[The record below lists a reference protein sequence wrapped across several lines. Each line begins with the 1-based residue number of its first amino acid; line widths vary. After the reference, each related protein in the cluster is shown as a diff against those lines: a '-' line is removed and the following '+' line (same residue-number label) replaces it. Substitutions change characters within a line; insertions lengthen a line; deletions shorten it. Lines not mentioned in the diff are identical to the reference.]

1 MIIDLFKKKDGNQV
15 SASRE
20 LLDQALVQRSR
31 MDLVFEESVTSLKG
45 LSCSLNTLG
54 SENLYL
60 DVYGIQKGNSFA
72 GKYFSCY
79 FRIRE
84 GKGGMGFFGFRAKVL
99 DVRQSKNGGIV
110 FVTSMPAKVE
120 RSQRRRSMR
129 VRPELGWFEELLF
142 WTGGKL
148 DNPETD
154 EILFGLRELKQ
165 AKLCRME
172 NMSAG
177 GIGLYFDREFCRQS
191 EFCPTD
197 QDEYTL
203 YMRFA
208 HEVRHQPKEL
218 WLAGRT
224 VRLVEDRVSKDLEI
238 GVEFEHVGRKDSV
251 SGGIEWMAI
260 QDNVAEELIERVFEW
275 HSTLFRERSGI
286 IE

>member
-1 MIIDLFKKKDGNQV
+1 MIIDLFKKKDETLIT
-15 SASRE
+15 ASRE

-31 MDLVFEESVTSLKG
+31 MDLVFDESVTSLKG

-54 SENLYL
+54 SEKLYL
-60 DVYGIQKGNSFA
+60 DVYGIQKGTSFI

-84 GKGGMGFFGFRAKVL
+84 GKSGMGFFGFRAKVL
-99 DVRQSKNGGIV
+99 DVRQAKNGGII

-129 VRPELGWFEELLF
+129 VRPELSWFDELLF
-142 WTGGKL
+142 WNGGKL
-148 DNPETD
+148 INPGDD

-165 AKLCRME
+165 GKLCRME

-191 EFCPTD
+191 EFCPAVK
-197 QDEYTL
+197 DEFTL

-208 HEVRHQPKEL
+208 HEVRHQPREL
-218 WLAGRT
+218 WLVGRT
-224 VRLVEDRVSKDLEI
+224 VRLVEDPVSKDLQM
-238 GVEFEHVGRKDSV
+238 GVEFEHVGRKDQD
-251 SGGIEWMAI
+251 SGEMKWMAV

-275 HSTLFRERSGI
+275 HSTLFRERSGMA
-286 IE
+286 E